1 MLIVLVGLK
10 RNAGQC
16 AVTLDTLRLPQKTVP
31 GIEAALKQ
39 LLDIDL
45 TAGSRQGKE
54 IKIVDVNIPILVSLT
69 VFRLEHVHL
78 IKLLGCLT
86 AVLEHGAHGRIA
98 VDIRILPLQIAF
110 AGRLEG
116 KIPHG
121 QHQAGFALAHAG
133 AFVAIKNVGLCRAGM
148 TKFNQGLF
156 HQILNFLHV
165 GHAV

>member
-1 MLIVLVGLK
+1 MESLSASQAFSAARNGRGVISADIQHQSQLGNKALGHSAGHSIFKVGYALSAVLIVLVGLK

-78 IKLLGCLT
+78 IKLLGCFT

-110 AGRLEG
+110 AG
-116 KIPHG
+116 PP
-121 QHQAGFALAHAG
+121 
-133 AFVAIKNVGLCRAGM
+133 
-148 TKFNQGLF
+148 
-156 HQILNFLHV
+156 
-165 GHAV
+165 